1 MNIVTSKKII
11 ASMIIA
17 IMLIGV
23 TSPIF
28 AATTNATVKTKTYI
42 YSSESTG
49 STKKAEIYKEQ
60 TVKVSSING
69 NWCKVSWQVTAYAHK
84 NFVNKNGEVKGGG
97 PNLYSDQKHTKQI
110 GDLKT
115 GKLTIL
121 EDKKLYDN
129 NYYKVSVNVTGYM
142 KKADLNIK
150 TNTTS
155 STASNKPTSS
165 SSGSTTS
172 ILASLLQVTFQ
183 GAETGARLT
192 FKFLSGLLG
201 KLDGNSSSST
211 STETNKNKLTL
222 TKSNI
227 SMTKDETT
235 TITAKFNGGEVKPN
249 YTSSNTD
256 VATVDKNGK
265 ITAIKKG
272 TATITAQHKGSTA
285 SCTVTVNEKTQTSSS
300 QQPTQSARSFL
311 QIAKDCKGILANN
324 NFSYGNHTYNYR
336 TGAPSSSTSTKTIDC
351 SGYVSWVIYE
361 YAKERNSNL
370 ANDFEKNKNTGNML
384 NYMQN
389 HSEYFT
395 KISTLSTTGINN
407 GTIKSGDI
415 LIKNGHVEIYA
426 SYDSNQQKYKVRCY
440 NAGNTTAIQN
450 NGATGGAC
458 NEGNLSNYTVYRI
471 K

>member
-1 MNIVTSKKII
+1 MNIITTKKII
-11 ASMIIA
+11 ASAIIS
-17 IMLIGV
+17 IMLMGLV
-23 TSPIF
+23 TPIF
-28 AATTNATVKTKTYI
+28 AATTTTGTVKNNTYI
-42 YSSESTG
+42 YASKSTNG
-49 STKKAEIYKEQ
+49 TKTAEIYKGQ
-60 TVKVSSING
+60 TVTVSSTNG
-69 NWCKVSWQVTAYAHK
+69 DWCQVTWQVNTAYAHK
-84 NFVNKNGEVKGGG
+84 SYVNSSNEKVKSGG
-97 PNLYSDQKHTKQI
+97 PNLYSNYSNKKVSNKI
-110 GDLKT
+110 GDLKQ
-115 GKLTIL
+115 GNLKIL
-121 EDKKLYDN
+121 DSKNYG
-129 NYYKVSVNVTGYM
+129 NYYKVSVNVTGYI

-155 STASNKPTSS
+155 STTSNKPTTS

-172 ILASLLQVTFQ
+172 ILASLLQITFK
-183 GAETGARLT
+183 GAETGIGIISSL
-192 FKFLSGLLG
+192 LSGIGGGRPSKSLELN
-201 KLDGNSSSST
+201 KTSITIEEGN
-211 STETNKNKLTL
+211 TEK
-222 TKSNI
+222 
-227 SMTKDETT
+227 
-235 TITAKFNGGEVKPN
+235 ITAKVNNKTVTPT
-249 YTSSNTD
+249 YTSSNTKI
-256 VATVDKNGK
+256 ATVDKDGTIKAKGEGETK
-265 ITAIKKG
+265 ITARWDNK
-272 TATITAQHKGSTA
+272 TATCKV
-285 SCTVTVNEKTQTSSS
+285 TVTAKAQTSSS

-311 QIAKDCKGILANN
+311 QIAIDCKGILTNN
-324 NFSYGNHTYNYR
+324 KFSYGNHTYNYR

-395 KISTLSTTGINN
+395 KIGTLSTTGINN

-426 SYDSNQQKYKVRCY
+426 SYNSNQQKYKVRCY